1 MSTYKALPCP
11 QPFPGMSSPVVP
23 AFMLPGNA
31 KRRRGSSKLRKMP
44 LWSLHRAPPVLRSGW
59 GSLYLFYVHQ
69 VSQLQQ
75 CQHFGPHHSV
85 MGTVLCSVGCLGS
98 LFSNI
103 SGFNPGDSSSIPY
116 LPSHDN
122 PKCFLTLSNVACGNT
137 LPLLYLG
144 DSYLCFGSQLACL
157 PRGTQYGSCSVVVT
171 LLGPLKHI
179 LSVCTT
185 HSPMTITP
193 ALNYHQDVR
202 GKDSEVFPLSS
213 LL

>member
-1 MSTYKALPCP
+1 
-11 QPFPGMSSPVVP
+11 
-23 AFMLPGNA
+23 
-31 KRRRGSSKLRKMP
+31 
-44 LWSLHRAPPVLRSGW
+44 
-59 GSLYLFYVHQ
+59 
-69 VSQLQQ
+69 
-75 CQHFGPHHSV
+75 

-103 SGFNPGDSSSIPY
+103 SGFNPGDASSIPY

-122 PKCFLTLSNVACGNT
+122 PKCFLTLSNVACGS
-137 LPLLYLG
+137 PLRPLYLG
-144 DSYLCFGSQLACL
+144 DSYLCFSSQLTCL
-157 PRGTQYGSCSVVVT
+157 PRGTRYGSCSAVVT

-213 LL
+213 LLLELPDIFRVQKY